1 MITIKLEDKGNKGRF
16 VLYEDNTQ
24 AGEVTFYSDGENKIV
39 LDHTGVDQQFGG
51 KGYAKQLVMKVVEY
65 ARENNLKIV
74 PVCSYAKR
82 VFDRDESLNDLRES

>member
-1 MITIKLEDKGNKGRF
+1 MTTIKREDKENTGCF
-16 VLYEDNTQ
+16 VLYEDNTP

-39 LDHTGVDQQFGG
+39 LDHTGVNQQFGG

-82 VFDRDESLNDLRES
+82 VFNSDESLNDVRI